1 MFILLKLKS
10 ELDNWIDGSTEFKC
24 DRKRSTSFPETAE
37 IASTT
42 YRLQKKGLT
51 GEVAKALCSTSSITI
66 LTITTEAGEPIAVPK
81 IY

>member
-1 MFILLKLKS
+1 MFILLTLKS

-24 DRKRSTSFPETAE
+24 GKRSTSFPETAE

-51 GEVAKALCSTSSITI
+51 GEVTKALCSTSSITI

-81 IY
+81 TDW